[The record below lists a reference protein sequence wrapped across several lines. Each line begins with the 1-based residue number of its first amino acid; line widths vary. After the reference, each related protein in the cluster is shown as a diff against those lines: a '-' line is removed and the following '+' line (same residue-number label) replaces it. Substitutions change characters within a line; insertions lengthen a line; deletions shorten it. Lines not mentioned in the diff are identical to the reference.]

1 MWGRTSIPGLAP
13 DGTSDSERLRV
24 QICTILRTQ
33 LGHDFSDYRKQ
44 TFMRRV
50 ERRMQVTNAASLEDY
65 VGKLSASPDE
75 ANMLFRDLL
84 IRVTSFFRDQETFET
99 LESKVIPLLFED
111 KHADATVRL
120 WVPGCATGEEAYS
133 LAILLC
139 EYMDRMK
146 GAPKVQI
153 FATDIDDSA
162 ITAARLGR
170 YPAGLLEGLSPQR
183 IERFFTM
190 SHGSY
195 VVSKEIRNL
204 CTFSVHSLVRD
215 PPFSMMSLV
224 SCRNLLIYMNAELQA
239 KVIPVFHYALVPD
252 GILLLGGAESVA
264 QHSDL
269 FSTVDKTARI
279 FQRRGGRSPEINLSW
294 QRPMPESSHSPTMAR
309 LHRGSPLPLLRMPAR
324 LPVAPTV
331 QVQVRTR
338 NRFRGRLATR
348 RFSGPVEPSA
358 GGGGRSCRAR
368 SPTSAKNC
376 SRSPSSTRRRWKN
389 CAAPTRSCIP
399 STKKCSPPT
408 RSSKPRRRNCS
419 RSTKSCTP

>member
-1 MWGRTSIPGLAP
+1 
-13 DGTSDSERLRV
+13 
-24 QICTILRTQ
+24 
-33 LGHDFSDYRKQ
+33 
-44 TFMRRV
+44 
-50 ERRMQVTNAASLEDY
+50 MQVTNAASLEDY

-75 ANMLFRDLL
+75 ATLLFRDLL
-84 IRVTSFFRDQETFET
+84 IRVTSFFRDQETFKT
-99 LESKVIPLLFED
+99 LETKVIPLLFAD

-139 EYMDRMK
+139 EYMDRMN

-183 IERFFTM
+183 IERFFTL

-224 SCRNLLIYMNAELQA
+224 SCRNLLIYMNPELQA
-239 KVIPVFHYALVPD
+239 KIIPVFHYALVPD

-269 FSTVDKTARI
+269 FSTLDKTARI
-279 FQRRGGRSPEINLSW
+279 FQRRSGRSPEITLSW
-294 QRPMPESSHSPTMAR
+294 QRPMPESSQFPTMAR
-309 LHRGSPLPLLRMPAR
+309 LSRGSALPLLNAGTAASRADGSDAITSGGAGIPNSPIREILGAGGSPAR
-324 LPVAPTV
+324 RWWP
-331 QVQVRTR
+331 
-338 NRFRGRLATR
+338 
-348 RFSGPVEPSA
+348 
-358 GGGGRSCRAR
+358 SCRAR
-368 SPTSAKNC
+368 SPASAKNC
-376 SRSPSSTRRRWKN
+376 SRFPSSTRRRSRS

-408 RSSKPRRRNCS
+408 RSSKPRRKSCS